1 MQTAPVVAVVVCHDG
16 EAWLPTVLSALRRS
30 TVRPRRVV
38 AVDTGSTDRTPE
50 LLDYA
55 LREQDAIL
63 DSILTMRADTGF
75 AEAVAAGVQH
85 ATVTFEERPTWVW
98 VLHDDSAPEPDC
110 LTDLLHA
117 ADAAP
122 SAGVLGPLA
131 VDWLDSRLIAEAGLS
146 TDASGHRHDGM
157 GIDAAE
163 LAEQSSEV
171 LAMPSAGAL
180 IKRTL
185 WDQLGGFD
193 EDFPLLREDIDFG
206 WRANVAG
213 VTVLCV
219 PRARIRHARA
229 LRRGERGVGAIPGAA
244 SDRAK
249 THAADRI
256 GGVHTLLV
264 NCSTPSF
271 LLGVPRLVVLCVLRA
286 IGFVLAR
293 DLTRA
298 RAELAAVGFMLRG
311 GQLLPGRRLRAETR
325 HRADLGDGRTGRYRH
340 RAGVR
345 GLFVSRTMRLRF
357 AVRSAVRALVRRRIA
372 SEAALGRLPESAT
385 TRATWIPPEE
395 LRAAAFAGGEPKD
408 VVAVPLAGLRRST
421 ASALVRGEAAA
432 AAGTRDVDVAAPVET
447 IEVARAA
454 DSADSADSAEVAD
467 ATEVEQPQRP
477 SPGDDAHGGLVFVE
491 VNRARVLA
499 ATLFAPPLLLV
510 LVLTGLALLV
520 NGHRLGL
527 DLAGGRLLPIGE
539 LSQVWSSYLAG
550 WHPEG
555 GGTSA
560 QAPPALAIVG
570 ALGAL
575 LYPIGGA
582 SAAVALL
589 LLLDIPLAALSGYAA
604 SGRLGVHR
612 WVRALLATGYA
623 LLPPAT
629 AAVAQGRIDVV
640 VVHILL
646 PLVLAGIA
654 AVLRPRSGGQR
665 WLSVAVT
672 VSLGLAV
679 IGSFSPLAHVLAL
692 VVLLGGFVFVSSP
705 VPIGRRLAGIA
716 LVALLPIALTL
727 PWPAALVTNPAL
739 VLHGLGARV
748 PGSNADVAE
757 LLSLYPGG
765 AGGLPVGGVLVAAA
779 FAAVVVRPTTRVL
792 PGVGLVLIGAAGVAL
807 VRLMPMVPVAGGDV
821 RPGWAGA
828 PLLLVAVGLLA
839 VVLGVARR
847 DTRDGGNGSENDSG
861 SDGDRAVLAKR
872 FAVGAGVAALVVFA
886 AAAVTTAEDGPLRDA
901 EPGRLAAPLAV
912 ELADSG
918 RTVLVLRG
926 DEQQP
931 RISGDNMP
939 AFGDD
944 SLDLPDGTAERLA
957 GWQRTLLGG
966 QTGGADEV
974 RDVLAS
980 VSAAGVRFVV
990 LPDGVTPDELLA
1002 AGDGLVAE
1010 TVPLAD
1016 GRQVL
1021 RLLPANGPV
1030 TLIAPSLSKLA
1041 VGGKAPPGD
1050 VDGEGT
1056 AVVEAELPD
1065 VRVRVSD
1072 GPAGRLLV
1080 LAANLEP
1087 GWEASVNGEQVPIVP
1102 AWGHQ
1107 VGVEVPTRAADVVVR
1122 NQATV
1127 RTLLL
1132 LVQVGALLFTLLTAI
1147 PSRGPRSSHGPSMTS
1162 GSTPR

>member
-1 MQTAPVVAVVVCHDG
+1 MQAAPVVAVVVCHDG

-30 TVRPRRVV
+30 TVRPQRVI

-50 LLDYA
+50 LLEYT
-55 LREQDAIL
+55 RSEQDAIV

-85 ATVTFEERPTWVW
+85 ASVTFEERHTWVW
-98 VLHDDSAPEPDC
+98 VLHDDSAPEPNC

-122 SAGVLGPLA
+122 SAGALGPLA
-131 VDWLDSRLIAEAGLS
+131 VDWLDSRLIVEAGLS

-180 IKRTL
+180 ISREL

-193 EDFPLLREDIDFG
+193 EEFPLLREDIDFG

-229 LRRGERGVGAIPGAA
+229 LRSGERSVDAVSGIA

-249 THAADRI
+249 TLAADRI
-256 GGVHTLLV
+256 GGVRTLLV

-271 LLGVPRLVVLCVLRA
+271 LLGVPRLVVLSVLRA
-286 IGFVLAR
+286 IGFMLAR
-293 DLTRA
+293 DLARA
-298 RAELAAVGFMLRG
+298 RAEMAAVGFMLRG
-311 GQLLPGRRLRAETR
+311 GQVLPGRRLRAAER
-325 HRADLGDGRTGRYRH
+325 ERADVGDGRTGRYRH

-345 GLFVSRTMRLRF
+345 GLFVSRTTRLRF
-357 AVRSAVRALVRRRIA
+357 AIKAWVLALVRRRIA

-408 VVAVPLAGLRRST
+408 VVAVPLAGLRRS
-421 ASALVRGEAAA
+421 ASARVRDEAVAAA
-432 AAGTRDVDVAAPVET
+432 SGVAARGAVTDATAAAEATDVAEDVRAAET
-447 IEVARAA
+447 ADGTTTAAARAP
-454 DSADSADSAEVAD
+454 E
-467 ATEVEQPQRP
+467 TEQPYRP
-477 SPGDDAHGGLVFVE
+477 SPGEGAHGGLVFVE

-510 LVLTGLALLV
+510 LGLTGLALLV

-527 DLAGGRLLPIGE
+527 DLAGGRLLPVGE
-539 LSQVWSSYLAG
+539 LSQIWSTYLAG

-560 QAPPALAIVG
+560 AASPALAIVG
-570 ALGAL
+570 ALGTL
-575 LYPIGGA
+575 LYPIGGT
-582 SAAVALL
+582 SAAVGLV
-589 LLLDIPLAALSGYAA
+589 LLLDIPLAAISAYAA

-612 WVRALLATGYA
+612 WVCALLATGYA

-646 PLVLAGIA
+646 PLVLAGTA
-654 AVLRPRSGGQR
+654 AVLQPRSGGQR
-665 WLSVAVT
+665 WLSVAVA

-679 IGSFSPLAHVLAL
+679 IGSFSPLTHLMVLI
-692 VVLLGGFVFVSSP
+692 VLLGGFVFVSSP
-705 VPIGRRLAGIA
+705 VPLGRRLAGIA
-716 LVALLPIALTL
+716 LVALLPIALIL

-739 VLHGLGARV
+739 LLHGLGARV
-748 PGSNADVAE
+748 PGLDVDVTE

-765 AGGLPVGGVLVAAA
+765 AGTLPIGGVLVAAA
-779 FAAVVVRPTTRVL
+779 LVALVVRPTTRVL
-792 PGVGLVLIGAAGVAL
+792 PGIGLVLIGAAGVAV
-807 VRLMPMVPVAGGDV
+807 VRLVPVAPVAGGDA

-828 PLLLVAVGLLA
+828 PLLMVAAGLLTIVLA
-839 VVLGVARR
+839 VVRR
-847 DTRDGGNGSENDSG
+847 NVSSG
-861 SDGDRAVLAKR
+861 SDGTNGGRAVFAMR

-886 AAAVTTAEDGPLRDA
+886 VASVTTAEEGPLRDA
-901 EPGRLAAPLAV
+901 APQRLAAPLAA

-918 RTVLVLRG
+918 RTVFVLRG

-931 RISGDNMP
+931 RISGGGMP

-944 SLDLPDGTAERLA
+944 SLDLPDGAPERLA
-957 GWQRTLLGG
+957 SWQRTLLGG
-966 QTGGADEV
+966 QDGGSDEV

-980 VSAAGVRFVV
+980 VSAAGVQFVV
-990 LPDGVTPDELLA
+990 LPDGVSPDALLA
-1002 AGDGLVAE
+1002 AGDDLVAE

-1016 GRQVL
+1016 GRRVL
-1021 RLLPANGPV
+1021 RLLPTNGPV
-1030 TLIAPSLSKLA
+1030 TLIAPSLSRLA
-1041 VGGKAPPGD
+1041 ISDKAPPGD
-1050 VDGEGT
+1050 VNGEGI
-1056 AVVEAELPD
+1056 AVVDEDLPD

-1080 LAANLEP
+1080 LAANVEP
-1087 GWEASVNGEQVPIVP
+1087 GWQASVNGEQVPIVP

-1147 PSRGPRSSHGPSMTS
+1147 PSRRPRV
-1162 GSTPR
+1162 

>member
-30 TVRPRRVV
+30 TVRPRYVV

-50 LLDYA
+50 LLEYA
-55 LREQDAIL
+55 QSQPGAIVDAA
-63 DSILTMRADTGF
+63 LTMPADTGF
-75 AEAVAAGVQH
+75 AAAVAEGVRQAG
-85 ATVTFEERPTWVW
+85 VTFEDRLPWLW
-98 VLHDDSAPEPDC
+98 VLHDDSAPEPNC

-131 VDWLDSRLIAEAGLS
+131 VDWLDSRLIVEAGLS

-229 LRRGERGVGAIPGAA
+229 LRRGERRVDAMRGIA

-249 THAADRI
+249 MLAADRI

-264 NCSTPSF
+264 NCSTF
-271 LLGVPRLVVLCVLRA
+271 AFVLGVPRLVVLCVLRS
-286 IGFVLAR
+286 IGFVLVR
-293 DLTRA
+293 DLARA
-298 RAELAAVGFMLRG
+298 RAELAAVGFMVRG
-311 GQLLPGRRLRAETR
+311 GQLLPGRRLRAESR
-325 HRADLGDGRTGRYRH
+325 DRADAGDARAGQTGRYRH

-345 GLFVSRTMRLRF
+345 GLFVSRATRLRF
-357 AVRSAVRALVRRRIA
+357 AIRTAVRALVRRRIA

-395 LRAAAFAGGEPKD
+395 LRAAAFAGGDPKD
-408 VVAVPLAGLRRST
+408 VVAVPLAGLRRPAT
-421 ASALVRGEAAA
+421 
-432 AAGTRDVDVAAPVET
+432 
-447 IEVARAA
+447 
-454 DSADSADSAEVAD
+454 SADVGAREEAPGVTAPAD
-467 ATEVEQPQRP
+467 ATIAAEGGGTTDVEDTAGTEADVGEADRPQEVERP
-477 SPGDDAHGGLVFVE
+477 SPGDAAHGGLVFVE

-499 ATLFAPPLLLV
+499 ATLFAPPLLLA
-510 LVLTGLALLV
+510 LGLIGLALLV

-527 DLAGGRLLPIGE
+527 DLAGGRLLPVGE
-539 LSQVWSSYLAG
+539 FGQVWSSYLAG

-560 QAPPALAIVG
+560 HASPALAIVG
-570 ALGAL
+570 ALGTL
-575 LYPIGGA
+575 LYPIGGT

-589 LLLDIPLAALSGYAA
+589 LLLDIPLAALGAYAA

-646 PLVLAGIA
+646 PLVLAGVV
-654 AVLRPRSGGQR
+654 AVLQPRSGGQR

-679 IGSFSPLAHVLAL
+679 IAAFSPLIYLLVL

-705 VPIGRRLAGIA
+705 VPLGRRLAGIA
-716 LVALLPIALTL
+716 LVVLLPIALTL
-727 PWPAALVTNPAL
+727 PWPVALVTNPAL
-739 VLHGLGARV
+739 VLHGFGARV
-748 PGSNADVAE
+748 PSLDVDVAE

-765 AGGLPVGGVLVAAA
+765 AGGLPIGGVLVAAA
-779 FAAVVVRPTTRVL
+779 FAAVVVRPSQRVL
-792 PGVGLVLIGAAGVAL
+792 PGVGLVLIGVAGVAL
-807 VRLMPMVPVAGGDV
+807 VRLVPLAPVAGGDA

-828 PLLLVAVGLLA
+828 PLLLVAAGLLA
-839 VVLGVARR
+839 IVLGASRR
-847 DTRDGGNGSENDSG
+847 DVDGGG
-861 SDGDRAVLAKR
+861 DGNRAVLAKR
-872 FAVGAGVAALVVFA
+872 FAVGAGAAALVVFA
-886 AAAVTTAEDGPLRDA
+886 VAAVTTAEEGPLRDA
-901 EPGRLAAPLAV
+901 EPHRLAAPLAE
-912 ELADSG
+912 ELADSD

-926 DEQQP
+926 GDEQP
-931 RISGDNMP
+931 RISGGGMP
-939 AFGDD
+939 ALGDD
-944 SLDLPDGTAERLA
+944 SFDLPDGTPERLA
-957 GWQRTLLGG
+957 RWQRTLLAE
-966 QTGGADEV
+966 ADGDDV

-980 VSAAGVRFVV
+980 ASAAGVLFVV
-990 LPDGVTPDELLA
+990 LPDGVPSDALLA

-1010 TVPLAD
+1010 TVPLTD
-1016 GRQVL
+1016 GRRVL
-1021 RLLPANGPV
+1021 RLLPTNGPV

-1041 VGGKAPPGD
+1041 ISGEAPPGD
-1050 VDGEGT
+1050 VDGEGVAT
-1056 AVVEAELPD
+1056 VDAELPD

-1080 LAANLEP
+1080 LAANVEP

-1107 VGVEVPTRAADVVVR
+1107 VAVEVPTRAADVVVS

-1147 PSRGPRSSHGPSMTS
+1147 PSRR
-1162 GSTPR
+1162 RRV

>member
-16 EAWLPTVLSALRRS
+16 DAWLPTVLSALRRS
-30 TVRPRRVV
+30 TVRPQRVV

-50 LLDYA
+50 LLDHA
-55 LREQDAIL
+55 QGEQDAII
-63 DSILTMRADTGF
+63 DSVLTLRADVGF

-85 ATVTFEERPTWVW
+85 ATVTFEERLTWVW

-131 VDWLDSRLIAEAGLS
+131 VDWLDSRLIVEAGLS

-180 IKRTL
+180 ITRTL

-193 EDFPLLREDIDFG
+193 EEFPLLREDIDFG

-229 LRRGERGVGAIPGAA
+229 LRRGERAVSALPGVA

-249 THAADRI
+249 TLAADRI
-256 GGVHTLLV
+256 GGVRTLLV

-293 DLTRA
+293 DLARA

-311 GQLLPGRRLRAETR
+311 GQLLPGRRLRAAAGQ
-325 HRADLGDGRTGRYRH
+325 RADPGDGRTGRYRH

-345 GLFVSRTMRLRF
+345 GLFVSRWTRMRF
-357 AVRSAVRALVRRRIA
+357 AVRAAVRALVRRRIA
-372 SEAALGRLPESAT
+372 SEAAALGRLPESAT

-395 LRAAAFAGGEPKD
+395 LRAAAFAGGDPKD
-408 VVAVPLAGLRRST
+408 VVAVPLAPAQRV
-421 ASALVRGEAAA
+421 ASAPVRDETADVEAP
-432 AAGTRDVDVAAPVET
+432 RE
-447 IEVARAA
+447 
-454 DSADSADSAEVAD
+454 
-467 ATEVEQPQRP
+467 ATEVEPQRP
-477 SPGDDAHGGLVFVE
+477 SPGEAAHAGLVFVE

-510 LVLTGLALLV
+510 LGLTGLALLV

-527 DLAGGRLLPIGE
+527 DLAGGRLLPVGE

-550 WHPEG
+550 WHAEG

-560 QAPPALAIVG
+560 HASPALAIVG
-570 ALGAL
+570 ALGVL
-575 LYPIGGA
+575 LYPIGGT

-589 LLLDIPLAALSGYAA
+589 LLLDIPLAALSGYVA

-629 AAVAQGRIDVV
+629 AAVAGGRVDVV

-646 PLVLAGIA
+646 PLVIAGIV
-654 AVLRPRSGGQR
+654 AVLRPRSSGQR

-679 IGSFSPLAHVLAL
+679 IASFSPLTYLLAL
-692 VVLLGGFVFVSSP
+692 VVLLGGFVFVSSS
-705 VPIGRRLAGIA
+705 VPLGRRLAGIA
-716 LVALLPIALTL
+716 LVVLLPIALTL
-727 PWPAALVTNPAL
+727 PWPVALVTNPAL
-739 VLHGLGARV
+739 LLHGLGARV
-748 PGSNADVAE
+748 PDVDVGIAE

-765 AGGLPVGGVLVAAA
+765 TGGLPIGGLLVVAA

-792 PGVGLVLIGAAGVAL
+792 PGAGLVLLGAAAVAL
-807 VRLMPMVPVAGGDV
+807 VRLVPVAPVAGGDA

-828 PLLLVAVGLLA
+828 PLLLVTVGLFAIL
-839 VVLGVARR
+839 LGICRR
-847 DTRDGGNGSENDSG
+847 DVKSGG
-861 SDGDRAVLAKR
+861 RTVLARR
-872 FAVGAGVAALVVFA
+872 FAVGAGAASLVVLA
-886 AAAVTTAEDGPLRDA
+886 VAAVTTAAEGPLRDA
-901 EPGRLAAPLAV
+901 APGRLAAPLGA
-912 ELADSG
+912 ELADTG
-918 RTVLVLRG
+918 RSVLVLRG
-926 DEQQP
+926 DGQP
-931 RISGDNMP
+931 RVSGGGMP

-944 SLDLPDGTAERLA
+944 SLDLPDGAPERLVR
-957 GWQRTLLGG
+957 WQRTLLSSDD
-966 QTGGADEV
+966 ADEV
-974 RDVLAS
+974 RDVLSS
-980 VSAAGVRFVV
+980 VSAAGVLFVV
-990 LPDGVTPDELLA
+990 LPEGVSADTLLD
-1002 AGDGLVAE
+1002 AGDDLVAE
-1010 TVPLAD
+1010 TTPLAD
-1016 GRQVL
+1016 GRRVL
-1021 RLLPANGPV
+1021 RLLPTGGPV
-1030 TLIAPSLSKLA
+1030 TLIAPSLSKFA
-1041 VGGKAPPGD
+1041 VDGDAPPVD
-1050 VDGEGT
+1050 VDGEGI

-1080 LAANLEP
+1080 LGANLEP
-1087 GWEASVNGEQVPIVP
+1087 GWEARVNGEQVPIVP

-1132 LVQVGALLFTLLTAI
+1132 LAQVGALLFTLLTAI
-1147 PSRGPRSSHGPSMTS
+1147 PSRR
-1162 GSTPR
+1162 RRV

>member
-1 MQTAPVVAVVVCHDG
+1 MQAAPVVAVVVCHDG

-30 TVRPRRVV
+30 TVRPQRVV

-50 LLDYA
+50 LLEDA
-55 LREQDAIL
+55 RSEQDAIV
-63 DSILTMRADTGF
+63 DTVLTMRADTGF
-75 AEAVAAGVQH
+75 AEAVAAGLQH
-85 ATVTFEERPTWVW
+85 ATVTFGEHHTWVW

-131 VDWLDSRLIAEAGLS
+131 VDWLDSRLIVEAGLS

-180 IKRTL
+180 ISRAL
-185 WDQLGGFD
+185 WDQLGGYD
-193 EDFPLLREDIDFG
+193 EEFPLLREDIDFG

-213 VTVLCV
+213 ATVLCV

-229 LRRGERGVGAIPGAA
+229 LRRGERDVDAVPGIG

-249 THAADRI
+249 TLAADRI
-256 GGVHTLLV
+256 GGVRTLLM

-271 LLGVPRLVVLCVLRA
+271 LLGVPRLVVLSLLRA

-293 DLTRA
+293 DLARA

-311 GQLLPGRRLRAETR
+311 GQLLPGRRLRAAER
-325 HRADLGDGRTGRYRH
+325 QRADVGDGRTGRYRH

-345 GLFVSRTMRLRF
+345 GLFVSRATRLRF
-357 AVRSAVRALVRRRIA
+357 AIKAGVLALVRRRIA

-395 LRAAAFAGGEPKD
+395 LRTAAFAGGEPKD
-408 VVAVPLAGLRRST
+408 VVAVPLAGLRRS
-421 ASALVRGEAAA
+421 ASARVRDEAVEQAEA
-432 AAGTRDVDVAAPVET
+432 TEAGATG
-447 IEVARAA
+447 
-454 DSADSADSAEVAD
+454 VAD
-467 ATEVEQPQRP
+467 ADGVATTADAIDTRAATTGTPTAETEQPYRP
-477 SPGDDAHGGLVFVE
+477 SPGEGAHGGLVFVE

-510 LVLTGLALLV
+510 LGLTGLALLV

-527 DLAGGRLLPIGE
+527 DLAGGRLLPVGE
-539 LSQVWSSYLAG
+539 LSQVWSTYLAG

-560 QAPPALAIVG
+560 PAPPALAIVG

-575 LYPIGGA
+575 LYPIGGT
-582 SAAVALL
+582 STAVALV
-589 LLLDIPLAALSGYAA
+589 LLLDIPLAALSAYTA

-646 PLVLAGIA
+646 PLVLAGTA
-654 AVLRPRSGGQR
+654 AVLQPRSGGQR
-665 WLSVAVT
+665 WLSVAVA

-679 IGSFSPLAHVLAL
+679 IGSFSPLTHLMVLI
-692 VVLLGGFVFVSSP
+692 VLLGGFVFVSSP
-705 VPIGRRLAGIA
+705 VPLGRRLAGIA
-716 LVALLPIALTL
+716 LVALLPIALVL

-748 PGSNADVAE
+748 PSLDVDVPE

-765 AGGLPVGGVLVAAA
+765 GGALPIGGVLVAAA
-779 FAAVVVRPTTRVL
+779 FAAMVVRPATRVL
-792 PGVGLVLIGAAGVAL
+792 PGIGLVLIGAAGVAV
-807 VRLMPMVPVAGGDV
+807 VRLVPVAPVAGGDA

-828 PLLLVAVGLLA
+828 PLLVVAAGLLTIVLA
-839 VVLGVARR
+839 VVRR
-847 DTRDGGNGSENDSG
+847 EVRGS
-861 SDGDRAVLAKR
+861 SDATTGRAVLARR
-872 FAVGAGVAALVVFA
+872 FAVGAGVAALVAFA
-886 AAAVTTAEDGPLRDA
+886 VAAVTTAAEGPLRDA
-901 EPGRLAAPLAV
+901 DPQRLAAPLAA

-918 RTVLVLRG
+918 RTVFVLRG
-926 DEQQP
+926 DDQQP
-931 RISGDNMP
+931 RISGGGMP

-944 SLDLPDGTAERLA
+944 SLDLPEGAPERLA
-957 GWQRTLLGG
+957 RWQRALLGG
-966 QTGGADEV
+966 QHGGSDDV

-980 VSAAGVRFVV
+980 VSAAGVQFVV
-990 LPDGVTPDELLA
+990 LPEGVSPDPLLA
-1002 AGDGLVAE
+1002 AGGDLVAE

-1016 GRQVL
+1016 GRRVL
-1021 RLLPANGPV
+1021 RLLPTTAPV

-1041 VGGKAPPGD
+1041 ISGEAPPGD
-1050 VDGEGT
+1050 VDGEGI
-1056 AVVEAELPD
+1056 AVVEEDLPD

-1080 LAANLEP
+1080 LAANVEP

-1147 PSRGPRSSHGPSMTS
+1147 PSRRPQRRLAQRPSITS

>member
-30 TVRPRRVV
+30 TVRPQCVV

-55 LREQDAIL
+55 LSGQDAIV

-85 ATVTFEERPTWVW
+85 ATVSFDERHTWVW

-131 VDWLDSRLIAEAGLS
+131 VDWLDTRLIAEAGLS

-171 LAMPSAGAL
+171 LAMPSAGVL

-249 THAADRI
+249 AHAADRI

-293 DLTRA
+293 DLVRA

-311 GQLLPGRRLRAETR
+311 GQLLPGRRLRVEVR
-325 HRADLGDGRTGRYRH
+325 HRAGTGDGRTGRYRH

-357 AVRSAVRALVRRRIA
+357 AVRSAVRSLIRRRIA

-408 VVAVPLAGLRRST
+408 VVAVPLAGPRRST
-421 ASALVRGEAAA
+421 ASALVRGEAATAAGSRDVAA
-432 AAGTRDVDVAAPVET
+432 AAGNA
-447 IEVARAA
+447 EVAPAA
-454 DSADSADSAEVAD
+454 DGAEVAD
-467 ATEVEQPQRP
+467 TTDVEQPQRP
-477 SPGDDAHGGLVFVE
+477 RPGDDAHGGLVFVE

-510 LVLTGLALLV
+510 LGLTGLALLV

-665 WLSVAVT
+665 WLSVAVA

-679 IGSFSPLAHVLAL
+679 IGSFSPLTHVLAL
-692 VVLLGGFVFVSSP
+692 VVLLGGFVFVSSS

-748 PGSNADVAE
+748 PGIDADVAE

-765 AGGLPVGGVLVAAA
+765 AGGLPIGGVLVAAA

-807 VRLMPMVPVAGGDV
+807 VRLVPVAPVAGGDV

-828 PLLLVAVGLLA
+828 PLLLVAAGLLA
-839 VVLGVARR
+839 VVLGVVRR
-847 DTRDGGNGSENDSG
+847 DARDGGTTSENDSASNG
-861 SDGDRAVLAKR
+861 NRPLLARR

-886 AAAVTTAEDGPLRDA
+886 VAAVTTAEEGPLRDA
-901 EPGRLAAPLAV
+901 EPGRLAAPLAA

-918 RTVLVLRG
+918 RTVLVLYG
-926 DEQQP
+926 DGQP
-931 RISGDNMP
+931 RISGDDMP

-944 SLDLPDGTAERLA
+944 SLDLPDGTPERLA

-966 QTGGADEV
+966 QNGGVDEV

-980 VSAAGVRFVV
+980 ASAAGVQFVV
-990 LPDGVTPDELLA
+990 LPDGVTPDQLLD

-1030 TLIAPSLSKLA
+1030 MLIAPSLSKLA
-1041 VGGKAPPGD
+1041 IGGKAPPGD

-1122 NQATV
+1122 NQATM

-1147 PSRGPRSSHGPSMTS
+1147 PSRRPRTPHGPSITS

>member
-30 TVRPRRVV
+30 TVRPQRVV

-50 LLDYA
+50 LLEFA
-55 LREQDAIL
+55 SNQQDGIIDAV
-63 DSILTMRADTGF
+63 LTTRADTGF

-85 ATVTFEERPTWVW
+85 ATATFEEHLSWVW
-98 VLHDDSAPEPDC
+98 VLHDDSAPEPNC

-131 VDWLDSRLIAEAGLS
+131 VDWLDSRLIVEAGLS

-171 LAMPSAGAL
+171 LAMPSAGVL
-180 IKRTL
+180 ISRDL

-193 EDFPLLREDIDFG
+193 EAFPLLREDIDFG

-229 LRRGERGVGAIPGAA
+229 LRRGERSIDAVPGIA

-249 THAADRI
+249 TLSADRI
-256 GGVHTLLV
+256 GGVRTLLV

-271 LLGVPRLVVLCVLRA
+271 LFGVPRLVVLSVLRA

-293 DLTRA
+293 DLARA

-311 GQLLPGRRLRAETR
+311 GQLLPGRRLRAAER
-325 HRADLGDGRTGRYRH
+325 QRADVGDERTGRYRH

-345 GLFVSRTMRLRF
+345 GLFVSRATRLRF
-357 AVRSAVRALVRRRIA
+357 AIKAGVLALVRRRIA

-395 LRAAAFAGGEPKD
+395 LRAAAFAGGDPKD
-408 VVAVPLAGLRRST
+408 VVAVPLVGLRRS
-421 ASALVRGEAAA
+421 ASARVRDRTA
-432 AAGTRDVDVAAPVET
+432 DVAARREATEAAEAAEATGAVDVVEP
-447 IEVARAA
+447 A
-454 DSADSADSAEVAD
+454 DSTDTAAAPTAE
-467 ATEVEQPQRP
+467 TEQSYRP
-477 SPGDDAHGGLVFVE
+477 RPGDGAHGGLVFVE

-510 LVLTGLALLV
+510 LGLTGLALLV

-527 DLAGGRLLPIGE
+527 DLAGGRLLPVGE

-560 QAPPALAIVG
+560 PAPPALAIVG

-575 LYPIGGA
+575 LYPIGGT
-582 SAAVALL
+582 SAAVALV
-589 LLLDIPLAALSGYAA
+589 LLLDIPLAALSAYAA

-612 WVRALLATGYA
+612 WVRAMLATGYA

-654 AVLRPRSGGQR
+654 AVLQPRSGGQR

-679 IGSFSPLAHVLAL
+679 IGSFSPLTHLMVLI
-692 VVLLGGFVFVSSP
+692 VLLGGFVFVSSA
-705 VPIGRRLAGIA
+705 VPLGRRLAGIA

-727 PWPAALVTNPAL
+727 PWPAALVTDPAL
-739 VLHGLGARV
+739 LLHGLGARV
-748 PGSNADVAE
+748 PSLDVDVPE

-765 AGGLPVGGVLVAAA
+765 AGALPIGGVLVAAA

-792 PGVGLVLIGAAGVAL
+792 PGIGLVLIGAAGVAV
-807 VRLMPMVPVAGGDV
+807 VRLVPVAPVAGGDP
-821 RPGWAGA
+821 RPGWSGA
-828 PLLLVAVGLLA
+828 PLLLVAAGLMA
-839 VVLGVARR
+839 IVLGVARR
-847 DTRDGGNGSENDSG
+847 DVRSDSDG
-861 SDGDRAVLAKR
+861 SDGNRAVLARR
-872 FAVGAGVAALVVFA
+872 FAVGAGIAALVVFA
-886 AAAVTTAEDGPLRDA
+886 VASVTTAEEGPLRDA
-901 EPGRLAAPLAV
+901 EPQRLAAPLAT

-918 RTVLVLRG
+918 RTVFVLRG
-926 DEQQP
+926 DDQQP
-931 RISGDNMP
+931 RISGGDMP

-944 SLDLPDGTAERLA
+944 SLALPERTPERLA
-957 GWQRTLLGG
+957 RWQRTLLGG
-966 QTGGADEV
+966 PDGGTDEV

-980 VSAAGVRFVV
+980 ASAAGVQFVV
-990 LPDGVTPDELLA
+990 LPEGASSETLLA
-1002 AGDGLVAE
+1002 AGDDLVAE

-1021 RLLPANGPV
+1021 RLLPTNGPV

-1041 VGGKAPPGD
+1041 ISGKAPPVD
-1050 VDGEGT
+1050 VDSDGVAE
-1056 AVVEAELPD
+1056 VEEDLPD

-1072 GPAGRLLV
+1072 GPGGRLLV

-1107 VGVEVPTRAADVVVR
+1107 VGVEVPTRAADVVVS

-1147 PSRGPRSSHGPSMTS
+1147 PSRRPRTSYGPSMTS